1 MFFGLLFL
9 QRIHFKEKD
18 VILQTKV
25 FSKTMSIWVLRIK
38 ADM

>member
-1 MFFGLLFL
+1 MILGLLFL

-25 FSKTMSIWVLRIK
+25 FSKTMLI
-38 ADM
+38 